1 MDNFKNFS
9 KINEDFLKNNHKL
22 IKITKDIQKKI
33 IILL

>member
-1 MDNFKNFS
+1 MDKFKNFS
-9 KINEDFLKNNHKL
+9 KINELKNNHKL